1 MEFLLR
7 IEVTWPADGDP
18 AEKGQRIKAEAAR
31 ARELAE
37 AGIIKR
43 VWRIPGRWANWGLWE
58 APDATVI
65 HQAVTSLPMWPFL
78 DVEVI
83 PLAAHP
89 NDPGAAA
96 VGPRGSATTSPE
108 DPGATR

>member
-1 MEFLLR
+1 MEFLVR
-7 IEVTWPADGDP
+7 IQVTWPAEGDP
-18 AEKGQRIKAEAAR
+18 AEKGRRIKAEAAR

-37 AGIIKR
+37 QGIIRR

-65 HQAVTSLPMWPFL
+65 HDAITSLPMWPYL
-78 DVEVI
+78 DVEVH

-89 NDPGAAA
+89 NDPGAR
-96 VGPRGSATTSPE
+96 P
-108 DPGATR
+108 